1 MSTHLKIV
9 GLEKVF
15 KDSDSKK
22 DFVAVNHFDLSVP
35 QGHLVTLLGPSGCGK
50 TTVLRMIAG
59 FEEIT
64 SGKIYLN
71 NRDITQTPPHL
82 RNSAMV
88 FQSYALFPHLSVR
101 ENILYGLK
109 VRKIEK
115 DLIEEKLSVCLD
127 RVGLKGME
135 KRRPNELSGGQ
146 QQRVALARAIIV
158 EPEILLF
165 DEPLSNL
172 DAKLRE
178 AMRNEIR
185 EIQQSLKITAVYV
198 THDQSE
204 AMAISDTVIVMRR
217 GEIEQIG
224 SAMEIFT
231 QPSSAFVAD
240 FMGATNIFPTELE
253 LTSDG
258 RYRAK
263 VLGTWTALAQAP
275 KLAPK
280 AAGCVLRPEFL
291 KLSRKESP
299 WEIQLLG
306 HSYLGLFYEFR
317 GKLKSGENI
326 VTRQESLDFDINA
339 KSAYLHM
346 DTKNLAVVEMSPQV

>member
-1 MSTHLKIV
+1 MSTHLKIE
-9 GLEKVF
+9 GLEKIF
-15 KDSDSKK
+15 TDRDSKR
-22 DFVAVNHFDLSVP
+22 DFVAVNNFNLSVP

-59 FEEIT
+59 FEEAS

-71 NRDITQTPPHL
+71 DRNITETPPHL
-82 RNSAMV
+82 RNAAMV
-88 FQSYALFPHLSVR
+88 FQSYALFPHFNVR

-109 VRKIEK
+109 IRKIHK
-115 DLIEEKLSVCLD
+115 DLCEEKLSVCLD
-127 RVGLKGME
+127 RVGLKGLE
-135 KRRPNELSGGQ
+135 NRRPSELSGGQ

-185 EIQQSLKITAVYV
+185 DIQQSLKITSVYV

-204 AMAISDTVIVMRR
+204 AMAISDTVIVMRK
-217 GEIEQIG
+217 GEIEQEG
-224 SAMEIFT
+224 TAMEIFN
-231 QPSSAFVAD
+231 QPTSAFVAD

-263 VLGTWTALAQAP
+263 VLGNWTALAQAP
-275 KLAPK
+275 KTQPK
-280 AAGCVLRPEFL
+280 KAGCVLRPEFL
-291 KLSRKESP
+291 RLSQKESP
-299 WEIQLLG
+299 WEIQLIG
-306 HSYLGLFYEFR
+306 HSYLGLFHEFR
-317 GKLKSGENI
+317 GKLRSGENI
-326 VTRQESLDFDINA
+326 VTRQEHMDFDLKA
-339 KSAYLHM
+339 KKAYLHV
-346 DTKNLAVVEMSPQV
+346 DTKNLAVVEMAPSK